1 MISKHRLGAVMLY
14 VDLFESEAIAK
25 FAYDLTAMNLVI
37 FFKSGG
43 VYEYGNVPRDVFE
56 AFRAAS
62 SKGQYFQANVRA
74 HFASRPLAPHEIAAI
89 EAGPRPMLGAN
100 VVLVEI
106 AHLERAD
113 VPPVFF

>member
-1 MISKHRLGAVMLY
+1 MLY

-43 VYEYGNVPRDVFE
+43 VYEYGNVPRDIFE
-56 AFRAAS
+56 AFRAAP

-74 HFASRPLAPHEIAAI
+74 WFAGRPLAPHEIAAV
-89 EAGPRPMLGAN
+89 EAGPGPARGAS

-106 AHLERAD
+106 ARLERVE